1 MSLPARLQAAFL
13 RALTPPPD
21 YTVSQWADE
30 YRFLSREASAEA
42 GKWHTARAE
51 YQRGIMDAVKNHE
64 QVVIMSSAQVGK
76 TEILN
81 NVVGFFMHTDP
92 CPMMMVQPTVEMAE
106 TWSKDRLAP
115 MLRDTP
121 VLQGLVAKV
130 KSRDSQ
136 NTILKK
142 NFPGGYITVSGANSA
157 PSLASRPVR
166 ILVCD
171 EVDRFPDSAGSEGD
185 PISLVRKRVE
195 TFWNRREIFVST
207 PTVKGSSRIESLY
220 EETDQ
225 RKYLVPCPHC
235 LREQEITWGKII
247 WDKDE
252 SGNHLPH
259 TAYMQCEHCQQKID
273 ERDKPWMISK
283 GRWEATG
290 ISRGGSAGFHIN
302 ELYSPWVRW
311 SKTVKE
317 FLKARRDPLLLMV
330 WTNTSLG
337 QSFERSEVSLVQEH
351 EFSPHC
357 DFDPESMP
365 PGAYVI
371 TAGVDVQE
379 DRLEIEIVA
388 WGPGEESWSLEYRQ
402 IPGSPALGSTW
413 EMLQAELDRTWTNE
427 HGTFGIVC
435 AFIDSGGH
443 HTDYVYSFV
452 RTRQVNRIFAI
463 KGSSTPGSPI
473 IGRQSSGNRQGVHLV
488 HIGTDT
494 AKDLIYSRIMVEDA
508 GAGYMHFPFDRP
520 ESYFQGLTA
529 ERPVK
534 KYKRGYVQIVWEKT
548 RPRNEPLDCR
558 VYATAALKM
567 LDVRWKALT
576 AKYSS
581 LISAPKPIEIET
593 THNTAMPRPS
603 RQMRQKRGGWVHSWR
618 K

>member
-1 MSLPARLQAAFL
+1 MNLPARLKSTFL

-21 YTVSQWADE
+21 YTVSHWADE
-30 YRFLSREASAEA
+30 YRFLSSEASAEA

-51 YQRGIMDAVKNHE
+51 YQRGIMDAIKDHE

-81 NVVGFFMHTDP
+81 NALGFYMHTDP

-121 VLQGLVAKV
+121 VLQGLVSRV

-142 NFPGGYITVSGANSA
+142 SFPGGHITVSGANSA

-185 PISLVRKRVE
+185 PISLARKRVE

-207 PTVKGSSRIESLY
+207 PTIKGSSRIESLF
-220 EETDQ
+220 EESDQ

-235 LREQEITWGKII
+235 QKSQEITWGKII
-247 WDKDE
+247 WRKNDKGE
-252 SGNHLPH
+252 HLPE
-259 TAYMQCEHCQQKID
+259 TAHMECEFCQMIIE
-273 ERDKPWMISK
+273 ERDKPWMIANGK
-283 GRWEATG
+283 WQATAQ
-290 ISRGGSAGFHIN
+290 GGSAGFYIN

-311 SKTVKE
+311 SKTVRE
-317 FLKARRDPLLLMV
+317 FLKARRNPLLLMV

-337 QSFERSEVSLVQEH
+337 LPFEKSEVSLVQDH

-357 DFDPESMP
+357 DFDPQVMP
-365 PGAYVI
+365 AGAYVI

-388 WGPGEESWSLEYRQ
+388 WGPGEESWSLEYRT

-413 EMLQAELDRTWTNE
+413 EMLQSELDRTWSNE
-427 HGTFGIVC
+427 CGTFGIVC
-435 AFIDSGGH
+435 TFIDSGGH

-452 RTRQVNRIFAI
+452 RPRQANRVFAI

-473 IGRQSSGNRQGVHLV
+473 IGRQSTNVRHGVQLV

-494 AKDLIYSRIMVEDA
+494 AKDLIYARVTVEDS
-508 GAGYMHFPFDRP
+508 GAGYMHFPFDRKKA
-520 ESYFQGLTA
+520 YFDGLTA

-534 KYKRGYVQIVWEKT
+534 KYKRGYVQIVWEKI
-548 RPRNEPLDCR
+548 RSRNEPLDCR

-567 LDVRWKALT
+567 LDVRWKAIVQ
-576 AKYSS
+576 KYSGMVKAPPA
-581 LISAPKPIEIET
+581 LPEAPLHNSAL
-593 THNTAMPRPS
+593 PRPS
-603 RQMRQKRGGWVHSWR
+603 RQLRQKRGGWLNSWR